1 MAVEFFVP
9 GQPVGKGRPR
19 ATVRAGR
26 ARLYTPAR
34 TADAEARADAIATLA
49 MGDSPLMDGP
59 LSLVLDVRCA
69 IPTSW
74 SKKKQAAALAG
85 EVRPTGRPDLDNI
98 VKLYADA
105 FNGVIWRDDSQV
117 VRVVSEKRY
126 SDRPGVLVTVMEVRT

>member
-34 TADAEARADAIATLA
+34 T
-49 MGDSPLMDGP
+49 
-59 LSLVLDVRCA
+59 
-69 IPTSW
+69 
-74 SKKKQAAALAG
+74 
-85 EVRPTGRPDLDNI
+85 
-98 VKLYADA
+98 ADA